1 MTSQARNHRNP
12 RDRRRRR
19 PTERLDDA
27 KAAQILAEIGSSFA
41 RLGAPI
47 ELEAK
52 GKNSVDVGE
61 VQHHRG
67 VWYLVVSVEKPY
79 YLSADDAEDFD
90 MFSRGGGWGTPYEL
104 REITEPKAEREA
116 REAKEAATRAQADL
130 IISQV
135 TDARAKVE
143 ELLPLGIRP
152 LTGAEDDLVWA
163 SIHKWEKTRDGRPVL
178 KAEKIA
184 ENPAPGKLGDAVTS
198 LVRAALGEMWER
210 LPAMPGNDPG
220 YLGWSA
226 IYRVG
231 DRIVVYFAQTGYDSG
246 GPTIQGISIL
256 AEDAELMA
264 DQASRRAI
272 KGYRFDPDLYAL
284 MIELDAKGK
293 LSKYGSYFGGTP
305 SPCYD
310 LPEAERACTKGAY
323 ANEYN
328 HTAAE
333 IRADLVERF
342 RGMDDPDDALAI
354 LGRDDSVTE
363 IRA

>member
-1 MTSQARNHRNP
+1 MSFNQPPNTPPGPQAP
-12 RDRRRRR
+12 
-19 PTERLDDA
+19 
-27 KAAQILAEIGSSFA
+27 AAPPPPPAARTLADVSAMGTTA
-41 RLGAPI
+41 GAPS
-47 ELEAK
+47 LATSK
-52 GKNSVDVGE
+52 GPPPGSG
-61 VQHHRG
+61 
-67 VWYLVVSVEKPY
+67 
-79 YLSADDAEDFD
+79 
-90 MFSRGGGWGTPYEL
+90 
-104 REITEPKAEREA
+104 
-116 REAKEAATRAQADL
+116 
-130 IISQV
+130 
-135 TDARAKVE
+135 
-143 ELLPLGIRP
+143 LPGSGP
-152 LTGAEDDLVWA
+152 
-163 SIHKWEKTRDGRPVL
+163 P
-178 KAEKIA
+178 
-184 ENPAPGKLGDAVTS
+184 
-198 LVRAALGEMWER
+198 
-210 LPAMPGNDPG
+210 PAMPGNDPG